1 MASGRW
7 RVASRRDGVSTV
19 RSYESFY
26 ASLTEGESPARL
38 LLVTTTRRLVMR
50 WRIEGSLAV
59 LLALGGCAQDHPAHQ
74 AAPDRSQDADGTVDG
89 RSRDADPTV
98 DADAPP
104 SASADESVANPT
116 QRVSPL
122 RPRVATAVA
131 IETPTH
137 AAATEDPSVAP
148 RAEVAAAERL
158 GVTRAS
164 PAGDRA
170 EPADVLGAGHR
181 AERPDVPRAS
191 PSGERAESIAA
202 HCARLRSLPSWCV
215 ERERARVRKRGTP

>member
-38 LLVTTTRRLVMR
+38 LLVTTTRRLAMR

-59 LLALGGCAQDHPAHQ
+59 LLALGGCAQDPAHQ
-74 AAPDRSQDADGTVDG
+74 AAPDRSQDADDSVDG
-89 RSRDADPTV
+89 RSRDADTTV
-98 DADAPP
+98 DADAPR
-104 SASADESVANPT
+104 SVSADESVANPT
-116 QRVSPL
+116 QPP
-122 RPRVATAVA
+122 RPHRRRVATAVA

-137 AAATEDPSVAP
+137 ATATEDPSVAP

-158 GVTRAS
+158 AVTRAS

-170 EPADVLGAGHR
+170 EPADVLGAGRR

-191 PSGERAESIAA
+191 PSGEQAESIAA

>member
-1 MASGRW
+1 
-7 RVASRRDGVSTV
+7 
-19 RSYESFY
+19 
-26 ASLTEGESPARL
+26 
-38 LLVTTTRRLVMR
+38 MR

-74 AAPDRSQDADGTVDG
+74 AAPDRSQDADDSVDG
-89 RSRDADPTV
+89 RSRDADTTV
-98 DADAPP
+98 DADAPR
-104 SASADESVANPT
+104 SVSADESVANPT
-116 QRVSPL
+116 LRVSPL

-131 IETPTH
+131 IETPTCT
-137 AAATEDPSVAP
+137 AAPEDPSVDAP

-158 GVTRAS
+158 AVTRAS

-170 EPADVLGAGHR
+170 EPADVLGAGRR
-181 AERPDVPRAS
+181 AERPDVTRAS